1 MKIVRRLLAAIALL
15 AVAFQAVGSFLS
27 WAQRQDD
34 APADAWIDEEDEFE
48 NDELNNVTLPSNA
61 NIEFPFYAHT
71 ATVEMNS
78 ASKQITPTPFV
89 VILNFSSF
97 FTFND

>member
-1 MKIVRRLLAAIALL
+1 MKIVRRLLAAIALI

-48 NDELNNVTLPSNA
+48 DA
-61 NIEFPFYAHT
+61 
-71 ATVEMNS
+71 
-78 ASKQITPTPFV
+78 
-89 VILNFSSF
+89 
-97 FTFND
+97 